1 MIYTSYEDLSNCI
14 RRNVWKVPA
23 DVDLIV
29 GVPRSGMIPAL
40 MLAEL
45 LNKRCV
51 DLDAFIE
58 NRVMSCGGR
67 QRLIRKGKEGK
78 VFVLDDT
85 IFFGN
90 AMKKARE
97 RLAPLA
103 DKYDIIYGCIYA
115 EGQFSRE
122 LVDIYF
128 EYIWRPGEKQWLY
141 EWNILHHYE
150 KRTNSWMW
158 DIDGLLCKDPP
169 NDKDTPVYEAYL
181 PKAIPMIIPT
191 THIGALVTYRLEK
204 YREITEK
211 WLKEQGVGY
220 GKLMMFNAP
229 NRELRNNTMSPAKYK
244 AQLYRDASWAKLFV
258 ESENRQAEKIH
269 QLTGKPVFCYENG
282 RLYL

>member
-1 MIYTSYEDLSNCI
+1 
-14 RRNVWKVPA
+14 
-23 DVDLIV
+23 
-29 GVPRSGMIPAL
+29 MIPAL

-128 EYIWRPGEKQWLY
+128 EYIWRPGENQWLY

-150 KRTNSWMW
+150 KKTNSWMW

-258 ESENRQAEKIH
+258 ESESRQAEKIH
-269 QLTGKPVFCYENG
+269 QLTEKPVFCYENG